1 MKENYAVT
9 IGIPVFKSLCYI
21 EDTMNSALAQTFPD
35 IEFLIV
41 DDCGNDGTIDIV
53 KYFQTIHPRGN
64 NIRIIHNETNKGVGY
79 SRNRIIDEAKGSY
92 LYFMDSDDTI
102 EANTIF
108 LLFQAVCNNSAQI
121 AYGSYEII
129 DCVNDNSRH
138 VYQKNSL
145 VLSGENELAM
155 YAFKNNHIFHV
166 SVCNHLINMAFLR
179 QTGVRF
185 TDVAYWEDMLYTTE
199 LVTKVKESVMIP
211 EITYHYFRR
220 PGSLSNYQVR
230 EKLEKREIMMN
241 ISVINKLKEMSKNML
256 VKPYLPYLCYNLE
269 MNSFYTV
276 CQIMKKYNMIVPKI
290 KRIEMRNILNHPIS
304 LFNVLKFK
312 HKRLANFVFWVVG
325 NLPIPLFVPTIW
337 LLGKIKS
344 AI

>member
-1 MKENYAVT
+1 MKQDYAVT
-9 IGIPVFKSLCYI
+9 IGIPVYKSLCYI
-21 EDTMNSALAQTFPD
+21 EDTMSSALAQTFPD

-41 DDCGNDGTIDIV
+41 DDCGDDGTIDII
-53 KYFQTIHPRGN
+53 KQFQIGHPRGKD
-64 NIRIIHNETNKGVGY
+64 IRIIHNDTNKGVGY
-79 SRNRIIDEAKGSY
+79 SRNRIIDEANGNY

-102 EANTIF
+102 EANTIH
-108 LLFQAVCNNSAQI
+108 LLYQAVCDNSAQI

-138 VYQKNSL
+138 IYQKNSL

-166 SVCNHLINMAFLR
+166 SVCNHLINLAFLR

-185 TDVAYWEDMLYTTE
+185 ADVSYWEDMLYTTE
-199 LVTKVKESVMIP
+199 LVTKVTESVMIP
-211 EITYHYFRR
+211 EVTYHYFRR

-230 EKLEKREIMMN
+230 DKLEKQEIIEN
-241 ISVINKLKEMSKNML
+241 ISVINCLKEMSKNML
-256 VKPYLPYLCYNLE
+256 GKPYLPYLCYNLE
-269 MNSFYTV
+269 MNSFYAV
-276 CQIMKKYNMIVPKI
+276 CQILRKYKIIVPKI
-290 KRIEMRNILNHPIS
+290 KISEIRAILNHPIS
-304 LFNVLKFK
+304 IFDVLKFK

-325 NLPIPLFVPTIW
+325 NLPILLFVPTIW
-337 LLGKIKS
+337 LLGKLKR